1 MATCKTDDGADDSAM
16 EYYDIILLGK
26 TGRGKS
32 TLGNQLL
39 QLPEEFRSQQRA
51 APNNIRV
58 RMRERLHVFRTAD
71 DVEGFLSMHS
81 VTNNCEL
88 QANNL
93 TRVRVLDTPGFSTS
107 DIGRN
112 TTVYQSNLQIFRWIV
127 REQLNPK
134 NNMRVKRLLYFSP
147 ERGIPDKVDGILQE
161 ELKVMYR
168 FFGAEVFCYMVIIAT
183 QDVRYQSHE
192 LEDKDF
198 NKLKEVFR
206 TAIKKV
212 TSNNFTDCPP
222 VLYISYKPGEVD
234 PSALGKIKSA
244 KILSED
250 KESYFIP
257 SFRDDV
263 CSRCCCQ
270 IRYSEPNTI
279 SDETAVPVGVIKD
292 TDFQKYEDSK
302 CHPFFVSKYTTA
314 EKIAGGT
321 AHAFTLAVPFGIAS
335 AFKKKLWPGF
345 NNSDEVCSVCN
356 GAPGSEGCCPVLIQ
370 IDVKDQKGINV
381 DHTSVL

>member
-1 MATCKTDDGADDSAM
+1 MH
-16 EYYDIILLGK
+16 
-26 TGRGKS
+26 
-32 TLGNQLL
+32 TLIF
-39 QLPEEFRSQQRA
+39 PKES
-51 APNNIRV
+51 
-58 RMRERLHVFRTAD
+58 
-71 DVEGFLSMHS
+71 
-81 VTNNCEL
+81 
-88 QANNL
+88 
-93 TRVRVLDTPGFSTS
+93 STS
-107 DIGRN
+107 SWLIADIENRRAVGE
-112 TTVYQSNLQIFRWIV
+112 IV
-127 REQLNPK
+127 ASDASSLIAVDEILFQFIK
-134 NNMRVKRLLYFSP
+134 VCSCDK
-147 ERGIPDKVDGILQE
+147 GI
-161 ELKVMYR
+161 
-168 FFGAEVFCYMVIIAT
+168 
-183 QDVRYQSHE
+183 
-192 LEDKDF
+192 
-198 NKLKEVFR
+198 
-206 TAIKKV
+206 
-212 TSNNFTDCPP
+212 
-222 VLYISYKPGEVD
+222 
-234 PSALGKIKSA
+234 
-244 KILSED
+244 
-250 KESYFIP
+250 
-257 SFRDDV
+257 